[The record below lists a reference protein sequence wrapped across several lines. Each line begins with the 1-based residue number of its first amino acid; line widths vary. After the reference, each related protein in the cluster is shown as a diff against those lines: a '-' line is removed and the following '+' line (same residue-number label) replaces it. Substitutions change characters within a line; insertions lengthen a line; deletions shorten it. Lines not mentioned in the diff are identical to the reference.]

1 MIRHGTLWSLRPPH
15 WSLLAVSRG
24 GSSRRLSGRPAGSAS
39 LSHSPGLPET
49 CQTSSTPE
57 SETSGGSFVLPP
69 SNIHRKAAAEAAGSR
84 WKCERS
90 RHAAAE
96 GSSADCRSAA
106 LPRAHAPRRERA
118 GNNGVRNISELGQL
132 QLRQNHERTTAE
144 LRCQTDREKKAGEET
159 EAEWSGVEPRC
170 GQTSCEKLQSLRV
183 GGSGSVPLHGSTS
196 L

>member
-39 LSHSPGLPET
+39 LSRSPGLPET

-84 WKCERS
+84 WKCERR

-106 LPRAHAPRRERA
+106 TAVTALPLCRALMPRGESARGSLSVYQETMPIKQ
-118 GNNGVRNISELGQL
+118 GKTRNL
-132 QLRQNHERTTAE
+132 
-144 LRCQTDREKKAGEET
+144 
-159 EAEWSGVEPRC
+159 
-170 GQTSCEKLQSLRV
+170 
-183 GGSGSVPLHGSTS
+183 
-196 L
+196 